1 MKFKNTK
8 TTKAH
13 PTPTTTRPAE
23 LSVDLLRAVVGGENT
38 REEARK

>member
-1 MKFKNTK
+1 MKSIKNLKSLKPK
-8 TTKAH
+8 TTQA
-13 PTPTTTRPAE
+13 PVRPE